1 MALQKNQQS
10 KREKKVNT
18 NTPSS
23 SRKLTL
29 DDIADLRA
37 YERERPDFR
46 AHVIEVKRRRRLA
59 IGEML
64 TIMFENRDTMRL
76 QIQEMIRAEKLVT
89 DEGVMEELKVYNPM
103 IPMPGQLCATLF
115 LELTSEDQVR
125 EWLPKLAGLED
136 SICIQLSD
144 GSKVRGSIDAQH
156 AAGLTRPDVT
166 AAVHYLTFEFT
177 EKQIEQ
183 FAFGP
188 VSVLCDQPNYLEVA
202 PFSDETRDELLTDL
216 RP

>member
-1 MALQKNQQS
+1 
-10 KREKKVNT
+10 VNT
-18 NTPSS
+18 NSPLGH
-23 SRKLTL
+23 RKLRL
-29 DDIADLRA
+29 EDIADLRA
-37 YERERPDFR
+37 YERQRATFR
-46 AHVIEVKRRRRLA
+46 ASMIEVKRLRRVA
-59 IGEML
+59 IGDLL

-103 IPMPGQLCATLF
+103 IPNPGQLCATLF
-115 LELTSEDQVR
+115 LELTSEEQVR
-125 EWLPKLAGLED
+125 EWLTKLAGLEN
-136 SICIQLSD
+136 SIFLQLSD
-144 GSKVRGSIDAQH
+144 GSKIRGTIDAQH

-177 EKQIEQ
+177 PEQVEQ

-188 VSVLCDQPNYLEVA
+188 VSVVCDQPNYLQMADLLEA
-202 PFSDETRDELLTDL
+202 TKTELLTDL

>member
-10 KREKKVNT
+10 KKEKKVNT

-188 VSVLCDQPNYLEVA
+188 VSVLCDQPNYREVA
-202 PFSDETRDELLTDL
+202 PFSDDTRDELLTDL

>member
-1 MALQKNQQS
+1 M
-10 KREKKVNT
+10 NT
-18 NTPSS
+18 NSPLGH
-23 SRKLTL
+23 RKLRL
-29 DDIADLRA
+29 EDIADLRA
-37 YERERPDFR
+37 YERERATFR
-46 AHVIEVKRRRRLA
+46 ASMIEVKRLRRVA
-59 IGEML
+59 IGNLL

-103 IPMPGQLCATLF
+103 IPNPGQLCATLF
-115 LELTSEDQVR
+115 LELTSEEQVR
-125 EWLPKLAGLED
+125 EWLTKLAGLEN
-136 SICIQLSD
+136 SIFIQLSD
-144 GSKVRGSIDAQH
+144 GSKIRGTIDAQH

-177 EKQIEQ
+177 PEQIEQ

-188 VSVLCDQPNYLEVA
+188 VSVVCDQPNYLQMADLLEA
-202 PFSDETRDELLTDL
+202 TKTELLTDL

>member
-1 MALQKNQQS
+1 M
-10 KREKKVNT
+10 NT
-18 NTPSS
+18 NSPLGH
-23 SRKLTL
+23 RKLRL
-29 DDIADLRA
+29 EDIADLRA
-37 YERERPDFR
+37 YERQRATFR
-46 AHVIEVKRRRRLA
+46 ASMIEVKRLRRVA
-59 IGEML
+59 IGDLL

-103 IPMPGQLCATLF
+103 IPNPGQLCATLF
-115 LELTSEDQVR
+115 LELTSEEQVR
-125 EWLPKLAGLED
+125 EWLTKLAGLEN
-136 SICIQLSD
+136 SIFLQLSD
-144 GSKVRGSIDAQH
+144 GSKIRGTIDAQH

-177 EKQIEQ
+177 PEQVEQ

-188 VSVLCDQPNYLEVA
+188 VSVVCDQPNYLQMADLLEA
-202 PFSDETRDELLTDL
+202 TKTELLTDL

>member
-1 MALQKNQQS
+1 
-10 KREKKVNT
+10 VNT
-18 NTPSS
+18 NTPAA

-37 YERERPDFR
+37 YERERPAFR
-46 AHVIEVKRRRRLA
+46 AHVIEVKRRRRIA

-166 AAVHYLTFEFT
+166 AAVHYLTFDFT
-177 EKQIEQ
+177 EEQVEQ

-188 VSVLCDQPNYLEVA
+188 VSVLCDQPNYREVSS
-202 PFSDETRDELLTDL
+202 FSDETRVKLLTDL

>member
-1 MALQKNQQS
+1 M
-10 KREKKVNT
+10 NT
-18 NTPSS
+18 NSPNGH
-23 SRKLTL
+23 RKLRL
-29 DDIADLRA
+29 EDIADLRA
-37 YERERPDFR
+37 YERERATFR
-46 AHVIEVKRRRRLA
+46 ASMIEVKRLRRVA
-59 IGEML
+59 IGDLL

-103 IPMPGQLCATLF
+103 IPNPGQLCATLF
-115 LELTSEDQVR
+115 LELTSEEQVR
-125 EWLPKLAGLED
+125 EWLTKLAGLEN
-136 SICIQLSD
+136 SIFIQLSD
-144 GSKVRGSIDAQH
+144 GSKIRGTIDAQH

-177 EKQIEQ
+177 PEQVEQ

-188 VSVLCDQPNYLEVA
+188 VSVVCDQPNYLQMADLLE
-202 PFSDETRDELLTDL
+202 STKTELLTDL